1 MDRRTPTK
9 AIERQPLQGRWKERL
24 TLANGRELWLRP
36 IQPNDAGPI
45 RGAFGLLNDE
55 EIRRRFMHPIK
66 ELSAD
71 YLRHLTHPAPGREF
85 VLVAAEP
92 LPPGRALIGAVARTA
107 LDPDDRSA
115 EFALLVSR
123 YVGGFGLGRL
133 LLKRLISWARKRRL
147 ERIYG
152 DVLEDNAPMLAL
164 ADSLGFHREHLPDS
178 AGLTRVVLPLRQ
190 PPPGHIRVARV
201 RREAP

>member
-1 MDRRTPTK
+1 MGRRISAK
-9 AIERQPLQGRWKERL
+9 AIARQPLKGRWQERL
-24 TLANGRELWLRP
+24 TLANGRVLWLRP

-45 RGAFGLLNDE
+45 HGAFGLLSEE

-66 ELSAD
+66 ELGAE

-92 LPPGRALIGAVARTA
+92 LPPGQALVGAVARVA
-107 LDPDDRSA
+107 LDPDERSA

-123 YVGGFGLGRL
+123 YIAGFGLGRL
-133 LLKRLISWARKRRL
+133 LLKQLISWARRRRL
-147 ERIYG
+147 ERLYG

-178 AGLTRVVLPLRQ
+178 AGLTRVVLRLR
-190 PPPGHIRVARV
+190 
-201 RREAP
+201 

>member
-1 MDRRTPTK
+1 MDRRIPAK
-9 AIERQPLQGRWKERL
+9 AITRQRLKGRWKERL

-36 IQPNDAGPI
+36 IQPRDAGPI
-45 RGAFGLLNDE
+45 QGAFGLLSDE
-55 EIRRRFMHPIK
+55 EIRRRFMHPVK
-66 ELSAD
+66 ELSTD
-71 YLRHLTHPAPGREF
+71 YLRHLTQPRPGWEF

-92 LPPGRALIGAVARTA
+92 LPPGHALVGAVARTA
-107 LDPDDRSA
+107 LDPEARSA

-123 YVGGFGLGRL
+123 YIAGFGLGRL
-133 LLKRLISWARKRRL
+133 LLKRLIYWTRKRRL

-178 AGLTRVVLPLRQ
+178 AGLTRVVLALR
-190 PPPGHIRVARV
+190 
-201 RREAP
+201 